1 MNLGSI
7 WAEMGLDIR
16 KLDKG
21 LRDASAKLVAADKQ
35 INTMGA
41 SLTRN
46 STKFMAAGGIMVAA
60 AGAAGTAVVKM
71 ASEFETSMRNVNS
84 IMQVS
89 EDELADISAEVL
101 DISKKLPQSATTL
114 ANGLYDIASSGFAGA
129 EGLKVLEASA
139 RAAAAGMTTTE
150 VSAKGVTAVL
160 NAYGYSADEA
170 NRISDTMFRTVD
182 KGVVS
187 FEELSSNI
195 GEVVGTSNLAKIG
208 FEEVSGAL
216 GYITT
221 KGYSAAEA
229 TTALNRLMLGII
241 DPSAELAAVLH
252 NAGYESGEFAL
263 QQVGLMGV
271 LELMDAKANGSMA
284 ELKALAGDIRA
295 AKAAGALL
303 GNGIESL
310 TEYMADFEDTTGA
323 TNLALEEQ
331 SKSLSYQIDL
341 LKSSLSA
348 VGITLGQEF
357 IPQVTGT
364 VQEMTKFVDA
374 NAETIV
380 GLGTLGIKATA
391 VVGGILLLTGALGK
405 LRAMVIGHP
414 VGALLAAYAGVGTVI
429 SSFASDIENDYVRS
443 LVMGANAIS
452 ATKEAVEVFGKAHAV
467 AEENNESFIKT
478 LFRTRK
484 AVEEE
489 YDALVQAEEQANELA
504 ISSVEW
510 INKYSDAL
518 PNAANEMAKLTNLF
532 NGGNLSAEAFT
543 IGIENLRKETNNG
556 RDDIENINK
565 SLGDLTS
572 TTVLS
577 EDKIKMRTAA
587 EKAAADTT
595 RYNTEM
601 IEANTMSVEE
611 QLAALDEWIAKL
623 FGLTNAE
630 GSYQEAVWATEDA
643 LKAYTEAV
651 AEHGEESREAEQAAI
666 NLDRAR
672 QAELARLAE
681 LYQADGTSI
690 ERKQE
695 LRNELVKLL
704 KQTEETSGLSQK
716 EFLEMAEVFGLTSG
730 EIIVLA
736 GNMGIELDEATKDR
750 LIKVAIEGVEEVLKG
765 AADVKK
771 MIESIPSSVSTRM
784 AVNIVR
790 QEQLGALGGMV
801 TGTGIR
807 RYAAGGMIG
816 AAAGTVVPQTGREVP
831 ILAHEGEMI
840 LNTSQQNNLIDALW
854 GVANGKGFSTG
865 SNDQPIYVNVVAEL
879 DGQVIYEKTSQHIYR
894 QTGTARAGKGI
905 R

>member
-1 MNLGSI
+1 MTNLGSI
-7 WAEMGLDIR
+7 WATIGLDTG
-16 KLDKG
+16 KLDIGVANAFTK
-21 LRDASAKLVAADKQ
+21 LSATDLKLKS
-35 INTMGA
+35 MGQ
-41 SLTRN
+41 SLTAN
-46 STKFMAAGGIMVAA
+46 STKFMAAGAAMVGAA
-60 AGAAGTAVVKM
+60 ATAGGAAVKM
-71 ASEFETSMRNVNS
+71 ASEFETAMRNVNS
-84 IMQVS
+84 IMRVS
-89 EDELADISAEVL
+89 EDEFASISAEVL

-114 ANGLYDIASSGFAGA
+114 ANGLYDIASSGFQGA
-129 EGLKVLEASA
+129 DGLKVLEASA

-160 NAYGYSADEA
+160 NAYGYSGDEA

-195 GEVVGTSNLAKIG
+195 GGVVGTANLANIG
-208 FEEVSGAL
+208 FEELSGAL
-216 GYITT
+216 AYITT
-221 KGYSAAEA
+221 KGYNAAES
-229 TTALNRLMLGII
+229 TTALNRLILSII
-241 DPSAELAAVLH
+241 DPSEELAEVLAK
-252 NAGYESGEFAL
+252 AGYESGEMAL
-263 QQVGLMGV
+263 QQAGLVGVM
-271 LELMDAKANGSMA
+271 ELVDAAAGGSVTKLQSMFT
-284 ELKALAGDIRA
+284 EIRSLRG
-295 AKAAGALL
+295 AGALL
-303 GNGIESL
+303 GNGLESL
-310 TEYMADFEDTTGA
+310 TSYMADFADTTGA
-323 TNLALEEQ
+323 TNIALEEQ

-348 VGITLGQEF
+348 VGITLGQQF

-543 IGIENLRKETNNG
+543 IGIDNLREQTRGG

-595 RYNTEM
+595 RYNMEI

-611 QLAALDEWIAKL
+611 HLAALDEWIAKL

-651 AEHGEESREAEQAAI
+651 AEHGQESREAEQAAI

-681 LYQADGTSI
+681 LYVADGTSI

-695 LRNELVKLL
+695 LRNELYQLL
-704 KQTEETSGLSQK
+704 KQTQETSGLSQK
-716 EFLEMAEVFGLTSG
+716 EFLEMAEAFGLRAG
-730 EIIVLA
+730 EIIVMA
-736 GNMGIELDEATKDR
+736 GNLGIELDEATKDR

-771 MIESIPSSVSTRM
+771 MIESIPTSISTSMR
-784 AVNIVR
+784 VNIIR
-790 QEQLGALGGMV
+790 QEQLGPWTGGYITGAGALQKF
-801 TGTGIR
+801 
-807 RYAAGGMIG
+807 AAGGIPM
-816 AAAGTVVPQTGREVP
+816 AAAGWVTPAFDGGGIPAIVHKNEVILSPQDVAQAYYKMIKSNSPMGGGGINQTVNIYAPHPLGPAEIARETRMALKR
-831 ILAHEGEMI
+831 IGSEM
-840 LNTSQQNNLIDALW
+840 S
-854 GVANGKGFSTG
+854 
-865 SNDQPIYVNVVAEL
+865 
-879 DGQVIYEKTSQHIYR
+879 
-894 QTGTARAGKGI
+894 I
-905 R
+905 RG